1 MHTQFSFVA
10 RRRIEVGSRIPTCS
24 GAYGAPSVSWITWKS
39 PLQNYGMRDY
49 VFVTRVKRH
58 LSGHGGSPS
67 SYLAGPS
74 QNKLLLSMLFQNHI
88 GFDRLRPHRATKE
101 KCGDGRALL
110 YTLIN

>member
-10 RRRIEVGSRIPTCS
+10 RRRIEVGSRIPMCS
-24 GAYGAPSVSWITWKS
+24 GAYGAPSVSWVQRTS

-49 VFVTRVKRH
+49 GFVTRVKRH

-101 KCGDGRALL
+101 NCGDGRALL
-110 YTLIN
+110 ETLIN